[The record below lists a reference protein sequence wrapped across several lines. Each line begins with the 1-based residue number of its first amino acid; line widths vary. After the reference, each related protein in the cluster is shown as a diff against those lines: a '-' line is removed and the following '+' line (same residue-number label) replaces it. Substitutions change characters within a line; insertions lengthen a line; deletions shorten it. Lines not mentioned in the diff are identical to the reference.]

1 MPTESGSR
9 CSAPSH
15 PGLAE
20 QANTLGV
27 IVVTV
32 GAVISTLANLAALL
46 VLLVAP
52 AVGVLAAEHRSARR
66 VGRLSRDRGPARPR
80 PIAITDARTGAARL
94 VTDAAAARGRLRGR
108 YEAIC
113 GARVLAASL
122 TAPAT
127 GMCRCCVDR
136 VARGQPPVTGG
147 VAASRCRT
155 FEPRK

>member
-1 MPTESGSR
+1 MKPGVGSCAAWPTGSGSL
-9 CSAPSH
+9 CSAPPH
-15 PGLAE
+15 PGLAGW
-20 QANTLGV
+20 ANTPGV
-27 IVVTV
+27 IGATV
-32 GAVISTLANLAALL
+32 DAVISTLTNLAALL

-80 PIAITDARTGAARL
+80 PIAITDARTGAAHL

-127 GMCRCCVDR
+127 AGMCRCCAIR
-136 VARGQPPVTGG
+136 VAR
-147 VAASRCRT
+147 
-155 FEPRK
+155 

>member
-80 PIAITDARTGAARL
+80 PIAITDARTGAAR
-94 VTDAAAARGRLRGR
+94 GRLRGR

-127 GMCRCCVDR
+127 SMCRCCVDR

>member
-1 MPTESGSR
+1 
-9 CSAPSH
+9 
-15 PGLAE
+15 
-20 QANTLGV
+20 V

-80 PIAITDARTGAARL
+80 PIAITDARTGAAR
-94 VTDAAAARGRLRGR
+94 GRLRGR

-127 GMCRCCVDR
+127 SMCRCCVDR